1 MREVQLAELD
11 NKYPIIFLPIRMET
25 KYLVPPA
32 GAGSPKLRIRFYP
45 DQISFNSFD
54 PRLTRK
60 EVEDAKA
67 YWDESQ
73 NGGEKKNLAWLKLT
87 DQYTLPRAAYISK
100 AVINYDPNLE
110 PDPVNPTLKSDN
122 QIPLRDESDNLSA
135 YCDLLPRRFTVY
147 GNFKKPGLQNLR
159 AVGNAISKSIQLNP
173 LDDADTKEADWVT
186 DFDIAVEEGMA
197 IEVELTDEQYESG
210 FDYLLAFGIRDN
222 LSPEETKL
230 KIENLFTGH
239 RYTHGL
245 KLVKQGTATNL
256 VKESKVE
263 QSFASPRH
271 HTQEDKLT
279 YRSIEFG
286 RLDEDSQ
293 GTVAPHSPD
302 GRVLSRALGI
312 DNVANGLVNANN
324 YDQLTAASMLVALW
338 PSVLSY
344 FMVKFANIQGLDLS
358 KLKRYFIKYI
368 SAQGIIPPISVG
380 KTPYGILPVTL
391 LSNWEDTLLLTGT
404 DQIKTFFNHLKKRW
418 TKYIDKVPTIMSNNS
433 DISDN
438 LLNILSMDAFS
449 QNYNVRGLRSL
460 NYIADFIFEVLGKK
474 NNAGQQIVTGQDLV
488 MKNKLLLNILL
499 KLTFPT
505 IPEGVL
511 SSFYE
516 NSLGSGISEIQYDF
530 VSHSE
535 NENDLPP
542 DYIEKIYV
550 DIKGPDKNFFKT
562 TKDQA
567 TIPATAPTNSDPL
580 LLRLLR
586 YSASL
591 IGEKNEPEDIAEFLE
606 SLEILKN
613 INSDRLKTLMLQT
626 LDLVSYRLD
635 AWLTSFANQRLDH
648 LRATKDKGAYVGA
661 FGWIENLVPKKQKVT
676 QEGGYIQASS
686 YAHAA
691 ASAVLRNGYITH
703 SNDPGKKD
711 LLKINI
717 NSERTK
723 EALEMINGIVHTPL
737 PELLGYK
744 LERRLHDANI
754 DYLLDEFRKHFP
766 LSKNDNKKLENE
778 NESALERVEP
788 RNLTDGLVVFKIWKR
803 LIDAIGTLPT
813 NALNIRNFMDADNV
827 VPGWKAFY
835 SEIKNKYGETDEKIN
850 RLIDQLKPELD
861 FLLEQMDGVSD
872 LCLAESVYQAVN
884 GNFLRAGAVL
894 DGMSGDGLIPLPE
907 IATTP
912 RSGYRRTQ
920 RIALAFEAD
929 ILSNL
934 NLTNPDD
941 TFQWTN
947 PKKLAEPNF
956 NKLLNS
962 YFGTI
967 SFWIDIKDNSGN
979 VTSTEE
985 ISLIEIGFEPID
997 LLYTEISDLGHRINY
1012 YAKSRGFDNYEIR
1025 YEPKDSTSDQ
1035 GEKRT
1040 LVDVQFMIKSLR
1052 EMVAQGRALNFSDFQ
1067 NSTQIIKDQYL
1078 QNIMDVFQRYYNLIL
1093 LLLHTIKELQI
1104 AKDDVTDLGITKK
1117 RQALINA
1124 SFFES
1129 QFSNLLTTEGN
1140 IIDSGAEL
1148 DQKIEK
1154 AIVELKARL
1163 PEGDSQ
1169 KEKLSEWKSMFESQG
1184 KQTFLESLVD
1194 ELSGNTENA
1203 RMYEKTNEL
1212 LVSQIRKIF
1221 NIQAFLIL
1229 PPFGVTGNEGLASS
1243 LEINSRISKWIQKA
1257 SYVRPRVKLLDEII
1271 TYNQILDS
1279 SDFSFYCDDT
1289 KFKKTA
1295 ATLNDENEE
1304 TNPLSLILALSTD
1317 AENVQIGAPLENLSG
1332 IAGIVADDWT
1342 EKIVSKEQDTHIAF
1356 HFNGPNSEAPQ
1367 CLLLAVS
1374 PNDFHVWDEPSIR
1387 KVILETLTLSKLR
1400 GIDYGSIK
1408 ELRHFLPTSLLNSYG
1423 ENIFVNLLGEFPA

>member
-1 MREVQLAELD
+1 MADLD
-11 NKYPIIFLPIRMET
+11 NKFPIIFFPVRMET

-45 DQISFNSFD
+45 DQIAFNSFD
-54 PRLTRK
+54 PRLTTK
-60 EVEDAKA
+60 EVEDART
-67 YWDESQ
+67 YWQESQ
-73 NGGEKKNLAWLKLT
+73 NAEEKKNLAWLKLA

-110 PDPVNPTLKSDN
+110 PDPINPTLKPDN
-122 QIPLRDESDNLSA
+122 QIPLREESDNLSA
-135 YCDLLPRRFTVY
+135 YSELLPRRFTVY
-147 GNFKKPGLQNLR
+147 GNFKKSGLQNIR
-159 AVGNAISKSIQLNP
+159 VVGNAIPKSLQLNP

-197 IEVELTDEQYESG
+197 IEVDLTEEQYESG
-210 FDYLLAFGIRDN
+210 FDYLLAFGICDN
-222 LSPEETKL
+222 FSPEETKL
-230 KIENLFTGH
+230 KIEKLFTGH
-239 RYTHGL
+239 RFSHGL
-245 KLVKQGTATNL
+245 RLVKQGTATNL
-256 VKESKVE
+256 VKESNVE
-263 QSFASPRH
+263 KSFASPRQ

-286 RLDEDSQ
+286 GLEADVPGS
-293 GTVAPHSPD
+293 VALHSPD
-302 GRVLSRALGI
+302 GRILSRALGL
-312 DNVANGLVNANN
+312 DNVTNGLVNANN
-324 YDQLTAASMLVALW
+324 YDQLAAVSMLVALW

-344 FMVKFANIQGLDLS
+344 FLVKFANIQGLDLG
-358 KLKRYFIKYI
+358 KLKRYFIKYV

-391 LSNWEDTLLLTGT
+391 LPNWEDKVLLTGT
-404 DQIKTFFNHLKKRW
+404 DQIKTFFGHLKKRW
-418 TKYIDKVPTIMSNNS
+418 TKYIDRVPTVMSNNS
-433 DISDN
+433 DISEN

-449 QNYNVRGLRSL
+449 QKYNVRGLRSL

-474 NNAGQQIVTGQDLV
+474 NNGQQIVSGQDLII
-488 MKNKLLLNILL
+488 KNKLLLNILL

-516 NSLGSGISEIQYDF
+516 NSLGSGISEIQYDL
-530 VSHSE
+530 VNNSE
-535 NENDLPP
+535 NENDSTP
-542 DYIEKIYV
+542 DYIEKIHA
-550 DIKGPDKNFFKT
+550 DIKGPNKNFLKT

-567 TIPATAPTNSDPL
+567 AIPPTAPTNSDPL

-591 IGEKNEPEDIAEFLE
+591 IGEKNDPQDIEEFLE
-606 SLEILKN
+606 SLEVLKN
-613 INSDRLKTLMLQT
+613 LNSDRLKTLMLQT

-635 AWLTSFANQRLDH
+635 SWLTSFANQRLDH

-661 FGWIENLVPKKQKVT
+661 YGWIENLIPKKQKVT

-703 SNDPGKKD
+703 SNDPVKRD

-744 LERRLHDANI
+744 LERRLHDADI
-754 DYLLDEFRKHFP
+754 DYLIDEFRKHFP

-778 NESALERVEP
+778 TGTALERVEP
-788 RNLTDGLVVFKIWKR
+788 RNLTDGLVVFKVWKR
-803 LIDAIGTLPT
+803 LIEEMGTLPA
-813 NALNIRNFMDADNV
+813 NAINIRNFMDGDNV
-827 VPGWKAFY
+827 VPGWKPFY
-835 SEIKNKYGETDEKIN
+835 SEIKDKYGQTDEKIN
-850 RLIDQLKPELD
+850 RLIDQLKPQLD

-884 GNFLRAGAVL
+884 GNFSRAGAVL

-907 IATTP
+907 IAATP

-929 ILSNL
+929 IISNL
-934 NLTNPDD
+934 ELTDPNN
-941 TFQWTN
+941 TLHWTN
-947 PKKLAEPNF
+947 PKKLSEPNF

-967 SFWIDIKDNSGN
+967 SFWIDIKDDSGN

-985 ISLIEIGFEPID
+985 ISLIDIGFEPID
-997 LLYTEISDLGHRINY
+997 LLYTEISEINHRINY
-1012 YAKSRGFDNYEIR
+1012 HAKSRGFDNYEIR
-1025 YEPKDSTSDQ
+1025 YEKKDSTSDQ
-1035 GEKRT
+1035 SEKRT

-1052 EMVAQGRALNFSDFQ
+1052 EMVAHGRALNFSDFQ
-1067 NSTQIIKDQYL
+1067 NSNQTTEEQYL
-1078 QNIMDVFQRYYNLIL
+1078 QNIMNVFQRYYNLIL
-1093 LLLHTIKELQI
+1093 LLLHTIDELEI
-1104 AKDDVTDLGITKK
+1104 AKDDVTDLGIAKK
-1117 RQALINA
+1117 RKALINA

-1129 QFSNLLTTEGN
+1129 QYSNLLTIEGG
-1140 IIDSGAEL
+1140 IIGSASEL

-1154 AIVELKARL
+1154 AILELKARL
-1163 PEGDSQ
+1163 PERDSQ
-1169 KEKLSEWKSMFESQG
+1169 KQKLVEWKSMFESQG
-1184 KQTFLESLVD
+1184 SQIFLRSLVD
-1194 ELSGNTENA
+1194 ELSGHAENA
-1203 RMYEKTNEL
+1203 RKYVKSIEF
-1212 LVSQIRKIF
+1212 LVNQIRKIF
-1221 NIQAFLIL
+1221 NIQTFLVL
-1229 PPFGVTGNEGLASS
+1229 SPFGVTGNEELISS
-1243 LEINSRISKWIQKA
+1243 SEINSRISKWIQKA

-1271 TYNQILDS
+1271 TYNQILES
-1279 SDFSFYCDDT
+1279 SDFSFYCDET

-1295 ATLNDENEE
+1295 VTLNDENEE
-1304 TNPLSLILALSTD
+1304 VNPISLILAFSKD
-1317 AENVQIGAPLENLSG
+1317 AEDNQIGEPLTELSG
-1332 IAGIVADDWT
+1332 ITGIVADDWT
-1342 EKIVSKEQDTHIAF
+1342 EKIVSREQDTHIAF
-1356 HFNGPNSEAPQ
+1356 HYNAPNSEAPQ

-1400 GIDYGSIK
+1400 GVDYASIK
-1408 ELRHFLPTSLLNSYG
+1408 ELRHFLPTSILNSYG
-1423 ENIFVNLLGEFPA
+1423 ENTFVNLLGGTP